1 MNHDPASERLRAMAS
16 EMEASTTPERADMIA
31 ARSLARARVAAPGR
45 RSLVAAVAGAA
56 LAFAGAMGVGAIADT
71 AAPGQ
76 AIYGVDRA
84 YESAA
89 RFVGV
94 KSDRSAERLE
104 EALKVIDR
112 GDRAAAA
119 KLVDEAVAELQR
131 VQKLSAP
138 AAPTTTVPTAPPSTS
153 APQISAAPAAPAEDP
168 SQTLKLAVERLLRSV
183 RGTDSS
189 DLEAAATDAVAAAT
203 AATAPE
209 PDVVVEGSTT
219 TTTTIPDSTTT
230 TIVPSS
236 TTTTVDDGNNGRGNN
251 TTTTSSTTTTTLPP
265 IILPPQP

>member
-16 EMEASTTPERADMIA
+16 DMEASTTPERADMIA
-31 ARSLARARVAAPGR
+31 ARSMARARASVPRR

-56 LAFAGAMGVGAIADT
+56 LAFAGAMGVGAIADR

-76 AIYGVDRA
+76 ALYGVDRA

-94 KSDRSAERLE
+94 NSDRSAERLE

-112 GDRAAAA
+112 GDRVAAA

-131 VQKLSAP
+131 VRKLATPDATTTTAAAP
-138 AAPTTTVPTAPPSTS
+138 AATTR
-153 APQISAAPAAPAEDP
+153 PQISAAPAEDP
-168 SQTLKLAVERLLRSV
+168 AQTLKLAVERLLRTV
-183 RGTDSS
+183 RGTEED
-189 DLEAAATDAVAAAT
+189 DLEAAASEAVLAAT

-209 PDVVVEGSTT
+209 PGVTVEATT
-219 TTTTIPDSTTT
+219 TTTTTPSSTTTSTIPASTSTTFDDGNNGKGNDSTTT
-230 TIVPSS
+230 TVPSS
-236 TTTTVDDGNNGRGNN
+236 TT
-251 TTTTSSTTTTTLPP
+251 SLPP